1 LRLLSTG
8 RQFESWPPDVSNNMI
23 RNGLYS
29 LSAKAMDGV
38 DGGDSGVLVLRWH
51 HSRWHLVLLID
62 RHPSTRS
69 DADTRLSQVLWNWQ
83 RQALCSYKS
92 KSVGA
97 TGCMSALRC
106 FTDSIRT
113 SRRVRKVPT
122 IGIGGSLAA
131 PPLPHHRTYGSVYGG
146 SRSYANALRSR
157 TGTRAI

>member
-122 IGIGGSLAA
+122 IGIGGSLVA